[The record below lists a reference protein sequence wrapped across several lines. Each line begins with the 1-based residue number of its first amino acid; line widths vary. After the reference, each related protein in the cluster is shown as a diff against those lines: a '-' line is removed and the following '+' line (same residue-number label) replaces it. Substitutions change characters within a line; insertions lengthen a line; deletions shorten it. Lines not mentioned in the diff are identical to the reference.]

1 MRLLL
6 ALVLVPALGRLPA
19 MADEARR
26 VTHVDE
32 LVWAET
38 ATCDKGD
45 DAQRRQCKR
54 VRDAW
59 LAAHA
64 GALLL
69 VDGEPDAFEI
79 GAWNLTKKSLSIK
92 LAGCIRCKP
101 IEVDGRKLR
110 IVPARGGALYD
121 DAKAFPDEA
130 AAVAWAKLAKNRR
143 VEVIVKLP
151 DKRVPVTGGAL
162 ALEVA
167 GYRVIAACDGS
178 ILIASPPSPPSAP
191 DPKAC
196 AAP

>member
-1 MRLLL
+1 MTRLVL
-6 ALVLVPALGRLPA
+6 ALCLVPALA
-19 MADEARR
+19 HADDKARA
-26 VTHVDE
+26 TSHLDE
-32 LVWAET
+32 VLWAET

-45 DAQRRQCKR
+45 DTQRRQCKR

-59 LAAHA
+59 LDAHA

-69 VDGEPDAFEI
+69 VEGEAEAFEI
-79 GAWNLTKKSLSIK
+79 GAWNAAKKTLPLK

-101 IEVDGRKLR
+101 IDVDGKKLR
-110 IVPARGGALYD
+110 VMPARGGALYD
-121 DAKAFPDEA
+121 EPKAFPDEA

-151 DKRVPVTGGAL
+151 AKRAPIAGGAV
-162 ALEVA
+162 ALEVT

-178 ILIASPPSPPSAP
+178 ILVASPPSPAAAP

-196 AAP
+196 GAP

>member
-1 MRLLL
+1 MTRLAL
-6 ALVLVPALGRLPA
+6 ALVLVLVSASA
-19 MADEARR
+19 HADEARR
-26 VTHVDE
+26 VVHVDE

-45 DAQRRQCKR
+45 DIQRRQCKR

-69 VDGEPDAFEI
+69 VDGEPEAFEI
-79 GAWNLTKKSLSIK
+79 GAWNITKKSLAIK

-110 IVPARGGALYD
+110 IRPARPGPLYD

-130 AAVAWAKLAKNRR
+130 AAVAWAKLAKTRR

-151 DKRVPVTGGAL
+151 DKRVPVSGGAL

-178 ILIASPPSPPSAP
+178 ILVASPPSPAAAP

-196 AAP
+196 GTP